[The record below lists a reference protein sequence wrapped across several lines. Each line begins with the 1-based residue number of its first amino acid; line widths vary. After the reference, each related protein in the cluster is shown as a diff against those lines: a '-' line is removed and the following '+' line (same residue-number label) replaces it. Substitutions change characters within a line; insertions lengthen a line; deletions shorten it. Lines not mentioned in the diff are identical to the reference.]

1 MIMSATEW
9 RAPSKDLTADFEMN
23 ACHGDMG
30 LPASARTLPPRPMK
44 QTPAARSIQCL
55 ALWKRRIT
63 GPEDMKRLTQEYQV
77 SDDAV
82 TRAIIR
88 PISQSG
94 VEAVTAVAK
103 TLANRTIA
111 FGLVRVTRKP
121 NRIERLPTGRIA
133 WSTSIS

>member
-1 MIMSATEW
+1 MIAG
-9 RAPSKDLTADFEMN
+9 SKALTRDLEMN
-23 ACHGDMG
+23 ARHGDTG
-30 LPASARTLPPRPMK
+30 FRGSAKTLPARRMK

-55 ALWKRRIT
+55 ARWKRRIT

-77 SDDAV
+77 RDDAD
-82 TRAIIR
+82 TSAIIS

-94 VEAVTAVAK
+94 VDAVTAVAK

-121 NRIERLPTGRIA
+121 NRIARVPAGRIA
-133 WSTSIS
+133 